1 MPFVGLGVARVPGA
15 VPVSTEGWSSA
26 GEGSSSKASGEQC
39 G

>member
-1 MPFVGLGVARVPGA
+1 MPFVGLRVTGVPGA
-15 VPVSTEGWSSA
+15 VPVRTEGWSTA